1 MITNESKAASRGDNM
16 KKWLFVIPLAV
27 FILWGCGDTFK
38 GMESDLKISV
48 TGTPGLKVSGHYAF
62 VATGEVPKPQN
73 VEGTVP
79 VEYKGKGLTAL
90 CLFRKTSAEG
100 TLKVEITRDG
110 KVIAA
115 SETQAPMGLVS
126 LTTPPPEAESLIG
139 QILSKILGK

>member
-1 MITNESKAASRGDNM
+1 M
-16 KKWLFVIPLAV
+16 KRWLFIASMVM

-38 GMESDLKISV
+38 GMESDLTISV
-48 TGTPGLKVSGHYAF
+48 TGTPGLKVSGHYAI

-79 VEYKGKGLTAL
+79 VEYQGKGLTVL
-90 CLFRKTSAEG
+90 CLFRKTTAEG
-100 TLKVEITRDG
+100 TLKVEITRSY

-115 SETQAPMGLVS
+115 SETQAPMGFMS

-139 QILSKILGK
+139 QILNKILGK

>member
-1 MITNESKAASRGDNM
+1 MKRWLLIASM
-16 KKWLFVIPLAV
+16 VM

-38 GMESDLKISV
+38 GMESDLTIRV

-79 VEYKGKGLTAL
+79 VEYRGKGLTAL

-115 SETQAPMGLVS
+115 SETQAPQGFVS
-126 LTTPPPEAESLIG
+126 LTTPPAETETIIG
-139 QILSKILGK
+139 QILNRLLGK

>member
-1 MITNESKAASRGDNM
+1 MIGDAM
-16 KKWLFVIPLAV
+16 KRWLFIASMVM

-38 GMESDLKISV
+38 GMESDLTISV
-48 TGTPGLKVSGHYAF
+48 TGTPGLKVSGHYAI

-79 VEYKGKGLTAL
+79 VEYQGKGLTAL
-90 CLFRKTSAEG
+90 CLFRKTTAEG
-100 TLKVEITRDG
+100 TLKVEITRSD

-115 SETQAPMGLVS
+115 SETQAPMGFMS

-139 QILSKILGK
+139 QILNKILGK

>member
-1 MITNESKAASRGDNM
+1 MTGDAM
-16 KKWLFVIPLAV
+16 KRWLFIVPMV
-27 FILWGCGDTFK
+27 MFILWGCGDAFK

-48 TGTPGLKVSGHYAF
+48 TGTPGLKVNGHYAF
-62 VATGEVPKPQN
+62 VATGEMSSPQN

-90 CLFRKTSAEG
+90 CLFRKTSPEG

-115 SETQAPMGLVS
+115 SETQKPMGFVS
-126 LTTPPPEAESLIG
+126 LTTPPPEVESLIG
-139 QILSKILGK
+139 QILNKIMGK

>member
-1 MITNESKAASRGDNM
+1 M
-16 KKWLFVIPLAV
+16 KRWLFVIPLVV
-27 FILWGCGDTFK
+27 FTLWGCGDTFK

-79 VEYKGKGLTAL
+79 VEYQGKGLTAL
-90 CLFRKTSAEG
+90 CLFRKTSADG
-100 TLKVEITRDG
+100 TLKVEIIRDG

-115 SETQAPMGLVS
+115 SETQVPQGFVS
-126 LTTPPPEAESLIG
+126 LTTPPPGTDTVIG
-139 QILSKILGK
+139 QILNRLFGK

>member
-1 MITNESKAASRGDNM
+1 M
-16 KKWLFVIPLAV
+16 KRWLFIASMVM

-38 GMESDLKISV
+38 GMESDLTISV
-48 TGTPGLKVSGHYAF
+48 TGTPGLKVSGHYAI

-79 VEYKGKGLTAL
+79 VEYQGKGLTAL
-90 CLFRKTSAEG
+90 CLFRKTTAEG
-100 TLKVEITRDG
+100 TLKVEITRSD

-115 SETQAPMGLVS
+115 SETQAPMGFMS

-139 QILSKILGK
+139 QILNKILGK

>member
-1 MITNESKAASRGDNM
+1 M
-16 KKWLFVIPLAV
+16 KKWLFVIPLVV

-48 TGTPGLKVSGHYAF
+48 SGTPGLKVSGHYAF

-79 VEYKGKGLTAL
+79 FEYQGKALTAL

-100 TLKVEITRDG
+100 TLKVEITRGG

-115 SETQAPMGLVS
+115 SETQAPQGFVS
-126 LTTPPPEAESLIG
+126 LTTPPPETETIIG
-139 QILSKILGK
+139 QILNRLLGK